1 MKLVMSERIESV
13 IPATYILCNMH
24 AIMGWFGNNAN
35 LLGNIKVTIWHY
47 AAIEDL
53 VEIYDLKSKEWSKG
67 SQSYPEDTW
76 EHACVALH
84 IPSCRTEDSSDLNL
98 K

>member
-1 MKLVMSERIESV
+1 MELLLLEGNASFKKAFSLRKSAIKEVNDWVLRMKIIFPINILIWRITLS
-13 IPATYILCNMH
+13 
-24 AIMGWFGNNAN
+24 G
-35 LLGNIKVTIWHY
+35 
-47 AAIEDL
+47 L
-53 VEIYDLKSKEWSKG
+53 VEIYDLKSKEWTKG

-84 IPSCRTEDSSDLNL
+84 IPSCRTEDSTDLNL

>member
-1 MKLVMSERIESV
+1 MKIIFPINILIWRITLS
-13 IPATYILCNMH
+13 
-24 AIMGWFGNNAN
+24 G
-35 LLGNIKVTIWHY
+35 
-47 AAIEDL
+47 L
-53 VEIYDLKSKEWSKG
+53 VEIYDLKSKEWTKG

-84 IPSCRTEDSSDLNL
+84 IPSCRTEDSTDLNL